1 MVESPHRL
9 KTNRKSYIEEYI
21 QAGCD
26 KIALHERSFEDK
38 SQLVSGI
45 NMIKKYN
52 AQPGIIIGD
61 HRSIDE
67 SLIKLLIEN
76 KIEWVVIMG
85 VVVGY
90 GGQIFDNK
98 IISKINSIKSYF
110 DSMNRNIIV
119 EVDGGLTEDN
129 INMCIDAG
137 ANILSGWS
145 IVKSSSV
152 KGILEKVRRINKICG
167 K

>member
-1 MVESPHRL
+1 MLVTESSLLGKINAIKKLNTLEKKFKKLNIHCHLMVESPHRL

-52 AQPGIIIGD
+52 AQPGIIIETY
-61 HRSIDE
+61 RSIDE

-98 IISKINSIKSYF
+98 IISKNKF
-110 DSMNRNIIV
+110 H
-119 EVDGGLTEDN
+119 
-129 INMCIDAG
+129 
-137 ANILSGWS
+137 
-145 IVKSSSV
+145 
-152 KGILEKVRRINKICG
+152 KVIF
-167 K
+167 